1 MALNVMVAL
10 PTDLVDRPEEFVT
23 GPAVMEM
30 ARHAERVGLGGVFVT
45 DHPAP
50 DDRWLAG
57 GGHHSL
63 EPTVALSFAAAAT
76 TTLRLI
82 TNVYVAAYRPPLLAA
97 KALASLDALS
107 GGRLIVGVA
116 AGYLRPEFRALG
128 VDFDRR
134 GALLDEA
141 IDTMRAAWSGTS
153 VAAEGH
159 SWSTKGTTILPT
171 PVAGAALPIWGGGNS
186 LAAMRRVVERCD
198 GWMPFATA
206 PGLAGAVR
214 TAEISTAE
222 QLAARIELLDELC
235 AQAGRSQ
242 RPTISFNLSSTPDLG
257 ETFASEVSRVAELGV
272 DWVSVMLPST
282 VATRADWKDLVS
294 ELAALAATVDV
305 AR

>member
-1 MALNVMVAL
+1 MKVMVAL

-30 ARHAERVGLGGVFVT
+30 ALHAERVGVTGVFVT

-97 KALASLDALS
+97 KSLASLDALS

-128 VDFDRR
+128 IDFDRR
-134 GALLDEA
+134 GDLLNEA
-141 IDTMRAAWSGTS
+141 IDTMRSAWTGRS
-153 VAAEGH
+153 VVAQGH
-159 SWSTKGTTILPT
+159 GWSTRGTTILPT
-171 PVAGAALPIWGGGNS
+171 PVSGAALPIWGGGNS

-198 GWMPFATA
+198 GWMPFATP
-206 PGLAGAVR
+206 PGMAGAVR
-214 TAEISTAE
+214 TAEISTVE
-222 QLAARIELLDELC
+222 QLATRIELLDSLC
-235 AQAGRSQ
+235 AEAGRSQ
-242 RPTISFNLSSTPDLG
+242 RPTISFNVLSSIDDADA
-257 ETFASEVSRVAELGV
+257 FAAELDGVARLGV
-272 DWVSVMLPST
+272 DWVSVMLPPS
-282 VATRADWKDLVS
+282 VATRAEWLECVS
-294 ELAALAATVDV
+294 ELANLAATIHGS
-305 AR
+305 R